1 MTGNE
6 TGEELSPWM
15 AKLSP
20 ESREVVRRNVAQA
33 PPLTEKQKARLRLH
47 SAPSKRNARLD
58 ATCVKCATRFVFANR
73 LTCVSAHMTNV

>member
-20 ESREVVRRNVAQA
+20 ELREVVAAQRGTGPA
-33 PPLTEKQKARLRLH
+33 
-47 SAPSKRNARLD
+47 
-58 ATCVKCATRFVFANR
+58 
-73 LTCVSAHMTNV
+73 AH